1 MDKFAEDV
9 TIYRQNGQCIKTK
22 ALVQKVKIF
31 IKDVTIPICVGD
43 VIERVL
49 PSGIKERLAVTN
61 ATCNPNS
68 RLLAHWEIEYE
79 KEGSVKHSERG
90 INLAGSIYANRVY
103 IQSTDNSTNI
113 TNLMDNSVFEELRK
127 LIEEKIENNGKILE
141 ALSDLEENVNKP
153 TALDKFNNF
162 IQIAAD
168 YMTLIAPFLPA
179 IGDVIKSSVHTL

>member
-1 MDKFAEDV
+1 MDKFAEEV
-9 TIYRQNGQCIKTK
+9 TIYRQNGQCIKTN

-43 VIERVL
+43 VIERSL
-49 PSGIKERLAVTN
+49 PSGLKERFTVIN

-79 KEGSVKHSERG
+79 KEGSVKHSERD
-90 INLAGSIYANRVY
+90 INIAGSIYANRVY

-179 IGDVIKSSVHTL
+179 IEDVIKKFSL